1 MIFRGIQQGA
11 PMEPMGILKWDSYKQ
26 GAPLEPLF
34 IGSGSCQG
42 VCRRISRIS
51 EKIPQSVGTP
61 CLWEIFIL
69 VRSHLKCRTELF
81 NREIFQITQQNSP
94 LQRSAL
100 FIANNHIFEEW
111 LQRSHLKLGTG
122 IVSMCNQVICNIPNK
137 IPAPHRSHLKYE
149 TGIVQSGN
157 IPNYA
162 TKFPAPTER
171 PIYSK

>member
-1 MIFRGIQQGA
+1 MGIRTHWSKLAGSNNDGKISYFPGKIPLMIFRGIQQGA

-122 IVSMCNQVICNIPNK
+122 IVSMCNQEISNIRNK
-137 IPAPHRSHLKYE
+137 IPRSNGAPYL
-149 TGIVQSGN
+149 
-157 IPNYA
+157 
-162 TKFPAPTER
+162 
-171 PIYSK
+171 